1 MQSPRDLKQAPSS
14 PTESP
19 LEVNKPDAGR
29 DLVQALIEARQ
40 RAGLTQTAVAAR
52 MGVLQGN
59 ISRLE
64 SGQFSPTMR
73 TLQSY
78 AQALGAQVVLSIK
91 PFL

>member
-1 MQSPRDLKQAPSS
+1 MHSAQDLKQVLVNPSKN
-14 PTESP
+14 
-19 LEVNKPDAGR
+19 LQEVNKPDAGR

-40 RAGLTQTAVAAR
+40 RAGLTQKVVAAR

-59 ISRLE
+59 VSRLE